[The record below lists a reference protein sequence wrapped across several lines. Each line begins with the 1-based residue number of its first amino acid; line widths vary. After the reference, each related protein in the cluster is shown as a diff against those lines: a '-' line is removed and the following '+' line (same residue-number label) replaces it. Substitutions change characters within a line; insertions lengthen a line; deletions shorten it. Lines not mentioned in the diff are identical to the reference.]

1 MTSKVFLHF
10 SVTGFGWSYFKQ
22 KPINC
27 NHCEYNFKSIYLTYK
42 CEKGDMVD
50 LSTHAEDLKLRLM
63 TIELLRTAKYKRNIT
78 YRELASKTDL
88 PVTVLSRYAKGHV
101 LPNTTRAKQLWRVL
115 NKMVGLEAELRSRIK
130 FDDAG
135 YFDNTEI
142 VGDYNILQQA
152 ANHALANFAGK
163 RVTKVLTAAVD
174 GIPLATMVANALGVN
189 LIVAKRNKEVGVKAF
204 IDETY
209 ILGRDSGVT
218 VTLYIP
224 KEAIKKRDSVLIVD
238 DMIKS
243 GETQEALVTLVKKS
257 KAEVSGIFSLI
268 AVGEEWK
275 KRLKSGE
282 ESPSKSLP
290 P

>member
-1 MTSKVFLHF
+1 M
-10 SVTGFGWSYFKQ
+10 
-22 KPINC
+22 
-27 NHCEYNFKSIYLTYK
+27 
-42 CEKGDMVD
+42 
-50 LSTHAEDLKLRLM
+50 STHAEDLKLRLM

-78 YRELASKTDL
+78 YRELAAKTGL

-115 NKMVGLEAELRSRIK
+115 TKLVGLEVELRSRIK
-130 FDDAG
+130 FDAMG

-163 RVTKVLTAAVD
+163 RVTKVLTAATD
-174 GIPLATMVANALGVN
+174 GIPLATMVSNALGVN
-189 LIVAKRNKEVGVKAF
+189 LIVGKRNKEVGVKAF
-204 IDETY
+204 LEETY

-224 KEAIKKRDSVLIVD
+224 KESIKKRDSVLIVD

-243 GETQEALVTLVKKS
+243 GETQEALVNLVKKS

-282 ESPSKSLP
+282 DSPVEVVTHLKSP
-290 P
+290 FDTSS